1 MFVRVK
7 TSNKGQT
14 RFVQIVQSI
23 RKGDKVSQRIVRHI
37 GVACDDG
44 ELEALK
50 LLAESIKI
58 GLEAGAQELIFKPEE
73 LARMGRDAREI
84 YPDEDYSLDI
94 RDLIEEQRLIAGIHE
109 AYGKLF
115 DGLGYGKVIRRPS
128 RNKMMANIFR
138 DIVLARIANPVSK
151 RASVD
156 MLEENFGITI
166 DLDKVYRMMDKLDD
180 AAIERLKDITYANTA
195 SLFPQKINV
204 IFYDATTIYF
214 ESFTPDELRREG
226 YSKDHKFGQPQVL
239 LALMVTSDGLPV
251 SYSVFEGD
259 RYEGHTLLPALQ
271 EIKANYDVDKVIF
284 VADSAMLSKDNI
296 KILEDAGFE
305 YIVGARLRSLPGGLT
320 ERILDKANYREIEE
334 GYSVASFDYNKKRLV
349 VSYSAKRAARDRAE
363 REAAISKI
371 REKMAKSKNP
381 RTYLSNYGYRKYL
394 IINGAKDILIDEE
407 RVKRDSAFDGLHG
420 VITNAKGICDVDVL
434 AQYNNLWNVEDAFRV
449 TKHDLKV
456 RPVFHWKPKR
466 IAAHLAISF
475 AAYALVKYMEY
486 RVKLQYIK
494 LSPERIRRALVG
506 VQMSILFDGKKRIRY
521 GLPSKMSR
529 EARKIYNILGI
540 KRSLT
545 PYIIEKV

>member
-94 RDLIEEQRLIAGIHE
+94 RDLIEEQRLIAGIPE

-138 DIVLARIANPVSK
+138 DIVLARIANPLSK

-305 YIVGARLRSLPGGLT
+305 YIVGARLRSLPGGLV

-349 VSYSAKRAARDRAE
+349 VSYHAKRAARDRAE

-381 RTYLSNYGYRKYL
+381 RTYLSGYGYRKYL

-494 LSPERIRRALVG
+494 LSPERIRQALVG

>member
-94 RDLIEEQRLIAGIHE
+94 RDLIEEQRLMAGIHE

-305 YIVGARLRSLPGGLT
+305 YIVGARLKSLPGGLT

>member
-1 MFVRVK
+1 MFVRIK
-7 TSNKGQT
+7 TSNNGQT

-50 LLAESIKI
+50 MLAESIKI

-73 LARMGRDAREI
+73 LARMGRDARKI
-84 YPDEDYSLDI
+84 YPDEDYSLDL

-138 DIVLARIANPVSK
+138 DIVLARIANPLSK

-156 MLEENFGITI
+156 MLEENFGLTI

-214 ESFTPDELRREG
+214 ESFTPDELRKEG

-271 EIKANYDVDKVIF
+271 EIKANYDIDKVIF
-284 VADSAMLSKDNI
+284 VADSAMLSKDNL

-320 ERILDKANYREIEE
+320 ERILDKANYQEIEE
-334 GYSVASFDYNKKRLV
+334 GYSVASFDYHKKRLV
-349 VSYSAKRAARDRAE
+349 VSYHAKRAARDRAE

-381 RTYLSNYGYRKYL
+381 RTYLSGYGYRKYL
-394 IINGAKDILIDEE
+394 IIKGAQDILIDEE

-506 VQMSILFDGKKRIRY
+506 VQMSILFDKKKRIRY